1 MDITGGKLEAAET
14 RRDLLQH
21 VIEQGKRPD
30 NDQPL
35 TSLEIIDHM
44 SEVLIGGSETT
55 STQIGTLFLELARNP
70 IVRSKLLAALPIVS
84 IHDEN
89 VVSAK
94 SVRLEKEQYEYLE
107 ACIKEN
113 LRLHPI
119 ASELGRRTGADWMDL
134 GGYSLPPYT
143 VVCASYRAVHRSETY
158 WPQPL
163 RFWPERVS
171 RTHTASSEHVFPSI
185 EHIRHVGPCFIFDY
199 LLTTASKVATRRQE
213 RRCASSKVRSPADL
227 QIYKMLTSTSVW
239 TPISHFLLED
249 ILALGRSK

>member
-1 MDITGGKLEAAET
+1 MTKAIETILRRRMDPTGEKLEAAET
-14 RRDLLQH
+14 RHDLLQH
-21 VIEQGKRPD
+21 VVEQGKRPD

-70 IVRSKLLAALPIVS
+70 TVRAKLLDSLPTVS
-84 IHDEN
+84 IFDEG

-94 SVRLEKEQYEYLE
+94 SVRVEKDRYEYLE

-119 ASELGRRTGADWMDL
+119 ASELGRRTGADQMEI

-143 VVCASYRAVHRSETY
+143 VVCASYRAVHRSEQY
-158 WPQPL
+158 WPQAL

-171 RTHTASSEHVFPSI
+171 VSPCLLSALINTIDLDKNSQSVVKKCSSMDARISYNRFSRRMLI
-185 EHIRHVGPCFIFDY
+185 SCSYSGYRKTKGGM
-199 LLTTASKVATRRQE
+199 RRQQ
-213 RRCASSKVRSPADL
+213 SKLFHPRL
-227 QIYKMLTSTSVW
+227 
-239 TPISHFLLED
+239 
-249 ILALGRSK
+249 